1 MEQGLSFLLVMIVL
15 MISLFVI
22 ESSVMFLVVF
32 LVGGTYL
39 GMRGRNKNWNW
50 KNRN

>member
-1 MEQGLSFLLVMIVL
+1 MEQGLSFLVLIVLL